1 MTPPGAHGGTC
12 GTGSRKH
19 AIVTA
24 VWPTTFEES
33 TGKFLEVEERQ
44 QVNLYPRF
52 FGKLKKEDA
61 WVVYDGETDAE
72 AELRVTG
79 TPCSKLGA
87 DALLEQK
94 RIDADMLFPYKSL

>member
-1 MTPPGAHGGTC
+1 MTIGYGYSDLVWSH
-12 GTGSRKH
+12 H
-19 AIVTA
+19 A
-24 VWPTTFEES
+24 
-33 TGKFLEVEERQ
+33 
-44 QVNLYPRF
+44 RF

-72 AELRVTG
+72 AELRTG